1 MSALQAAVDARRELL
16 RVAKQILAHDAT
28 PEALDLPARDLTAA
42 VDELPER
49 HQPEGWAER

>member
-1 MSALQAAVDARRELL
+1 MSALQAAVNARRELL
-16 RVAKQILAHDAT
+16 QVAKAVLAHDAT

>member
-1 MSALQAAVDARRELL
+1 MSALQAAVNARRELL
-16 RVAKQILAHDAT
+16 QVAKAVLAHDAV

-49 HQPEGWAER
+49 HQPEGWETP

>member
-16 RVAKQILAHDAT
+16 RVAKEVLAHDAT
-28 PEALDLPARDLTAA
+28 PEALDIPARDLTAA
-42 VDELPER
+42 VDYLPER